1 MPPRVALSFYRRYQP
16 VRLLGQGS
24 RYAWAWRSCR
34 RRVGPSGDRQSGTDQ
49 VEKSRKG
56 DSRNHGT
63 RHSHRREPC
72 GRASRRTGDH
82 HGSGDP
88 PFVPLPPHRWD
99 YHESEEV
106 RFATVSPLEGAGFEP
121 SVPLYG
127 ELGAL
132 GRVRRDPRR
141 HREARNARLFAST
154 RSASDLRHAWGALP
168 WYGTPASRCHRP
180 ATLRRRV
187 DRRGAGRAADDR
199 PRLLPAAGF
208 CGWQTGRQGRHVPMA
223 VRRRE
228 QSQPS
233 GQAGGTN
240 ILHPQRPGPSV

>member
-34 RRVGPSGDRQSGTDQ
+34 RRVGPSGDRQGGTDQ

-82 HGSGDP
+82 GSGDP

-99 YHESEEV
+99 YHEAEEV
-106 RFATVSPLEGAGFEP
+106 QFAPDSPLEGDGFEP
-121 SVPLYG
+121 SVPLSRHPSSHRSH
-127 ELGAL
+127 A
-132 GRVRRDPRR
+132 VPR
-141 HREARNARLFAST
+141 ESPEY
-154 RSASDLRHAWGALP
+154 RSAPKVFGHYMHQS
-168 WYGTPASRCHRP
+168 SR
-180 ATLRRRV
+180 LRRR
-187 DRRGAGRAADDR
+187 RAATLAALKIVIDN
-199 PRLLPAAGF
+199 PRK
-208 CGWQTGRQGRHVPMA
+208 
-223 VRRRE
+223 
-228 QSQPS
+228 
-233 GQAGGTN
+233 
-240 ILHPQRPGPSV
+240 

>member
-1 MPPRVALSFYRRYQP
+1 VIHGFSRRSLPVPPITELLRLARCSQFLESSIRLAEVGSPNHHAALDAPKAPCPPRVALSFYRRYQP

-49 VEKSRKG
+49 VGKSRKG

-82 HGSGDP
+82 GSGDP

-106 RFATVSPLEGAGFEP
+106 RFATDSPLEGAGFEP
-121 SVPLYG
+121 SVP
-127 ELGAL
+127 
-132 GRVRRDPRR
+132 P
-141 HREARNARLFAST
+141 
-154 RSASDLRHAWGALP
+154 LR
-168 WYGTPASRCHRP
+168 
-180 ATLRRRV
+180 
-187 DRRGAGRAADDR
+187 
-199 PRLLPAAGF
+199 
-208 CGWQTGRQGRHVPMA
+208 
-223 VRRRE
+223 
-228 QSQPS
+228 
-233 GQAGGTN
+233 
-240 ILHPQRPGPSV
+240 